1 MIIINYQYLNIR
13 MLDTGKVNSSEA
25 LMLIRWARRVEDI
38 LAGFGDVSK
47 KPADLGSIPSESV
60 LS

>member
-1 MIIINYQYLNIR
+1 MIA
-13 MLDTGKVNSSEA
+13 GKVNSMEA

-38 LAGFGDVSK
+38 LVGFGELSK

-60 LS
+60 